1 MLICVGGYLCIYEW
15 ILEGVDGYEW
25 IYEWTCEWILVGVDW
40 YEWIC
45 EWICEWILVGVDVD
59 GCIHGCQ
66 WAWMSTI
73 GCWWVHELMDIHAY
87 WPNHHLFKGAQL
99 PYTTFR

>member
-15 ILEGVDGYEW
+15 ICEWILEGVDGYEW
-25 IYEWTCEWILVGVDW
+25 IY
-40 YEWIC
+40 

-66 WAWMSTI
+66 
-73 GCWWVHELMDIHAY
+73 
-87 WPNHHLFKGAQL
+87 
-99 PYTTFR
+99 